1 MHIKLKLFIPIF
13 LLIDLVLV
21 FWILL
26 AGHDITMLNPKGLIA
41 HEERNLILLVIPIMF
56 AVLIP
61 VFIATFLIAWK
72 YREGNTKAT
81 YTPDW
86 DYSPKLQTLWWGI
99 LCTVTA
105 VLCVINWH
113 AAHALDPHVSISSTS
128 KPLKIQV
135 VALQWKWLFI
145 YPEQGIAT
153 VNYVAFPEKTP
164 ITFELTGDA
173 PMNSFWIPSLGSQM
187 YAMAGMVTHLPLIAD
202 SVGEF
207 RGSTAE
213 ISGRGFASMR
223 FKAKSV
229 SDSDFDAWVTSVK
242 QSPLTLTF
250 EGYKKLAEPSEDTP
264 PTFYSSTQKGL
275 YNTIIMKFMAPASD
289 RPIREGTQNGTHIMP
304 DGEEMSDMEM
314 PEMHHGY

>member
-1 MHIKLKLFIPIF
+1 MHIKFKLLIPVF
-13 LLIDLVLV
+13 LLIDLVLI

-26 AGHDITMLNPKGLIA
+26 SGHDITILNPKGLIA
-41 HEERNLILLVIPIMF
+41 QKEYKLILLTVPIMF
-56 AVLIP
+56 AVVIP
-61 VFIATFLIAWK
+61 VFFMTFFIAWK
-72 YREGNTKAT
+72 YRAGNTKAT

-86 DYSPKLQTLWWGI
+86 DHSPKLQTLWWGI
-99 LCTVTA
+99 LCGVIA
-105 VLCVINWH
+105 ILCVINWH
-113 AAHALDPHVSISSTS
+113 AAHDLDPHVPISSS
-128 KPLKIQV
+128 AKPLKIQV

-213 ISGRGFASMR
+213 ISGRGFAGMR
-223 FKAKSV
+223 FKAKAV
-229 SDSDFDAWVTSVK
+229 SQSDFDTWTASVK
-242 QSPLTLTF
+242 ESPLTLTYDI
-250 EGYKKLAEPSEDTP
+250 YKELAKPSEDTP
-264 PTFYSSTQKGL
+264 PTFYSSTQEGL
-275 YNTIIMKFMAPASD
+275 YNTIIMKFMPQGHGSEHQMMD
-289 RPIREGTQNGTHIMP
+289 SRFHQNYGGQDEKEINA
-304 DGEEMSDMEM
+304 MSDM
-314 PEMHHGY
+314 HK